1 MSAETVVAALAVPH
15 APEPRTTPPIEVS
28 VVLPCLNEA
37 ETLAAC
43 IQSAWS
49 TITSAGLRGEVVVA
63 DNGSSD
69 GSVEIARRCRARVV
83 RVSARGY
90 GSALRAGIAAARGEY
105 VVMGDADQSFERLR
119 DGYDLVMGNRFSGSI
134 ERDAMPWSHRFIGNP
149 VLSWIGRVFFG
160 SRVGDFHC
168 GLRAFRRDAILGLGL
183 SSTGMEFASEMVV
196 KATLHHLRVT
206 EVPIT
211 LYRDGRSRPP
221 HLRTWRD
228 GWRHLRFMLL
238 YSPRWLFLIPG
249 GLLFA
254 VGALGLAV
262 LARGPYRLGGLGLDV
277 GTLLVAGFACLVG
290 YQVIVFAAFT
300 KVFAVR
306 EGLHPE
312 HPLLTRAYRYVRLET
327 GLLASTLM
335 TALGVALLAVAFG
348 GWASR
353 GFGALDPRAT
363 IRLVVPACVL
373 LALGVQT
380 IFASFFLSILGVP
393 VTEIDRR
400 RTPGDRPSSQSRRR
414 SDSAKDNLTGQR
426 HVGG

>member
-1 MSAETVVAALAVPH
+1 M
-15 APEPRTTPPIEVS
+15 EVS

-37 ETLAAC
+37 ETLASC
-43 IQSAWS
+43 IRSARAALA
-49 TITSAGLRGEVVVA
+49 SAGLRGEVVVA
-63 DNGSSD
+63 DNGSTDASA
-69 GSVEIARRCRARVV
+69 EIARRCRARVV
-83 RVSARGY
+83 EVEAPGY
-90 GSALRAGIAAARGEY
+90 GSALRGGIASARGEY
-105 VVMGDADQSFERLR
+105 VVMGDADQSYDFGSIPQLVERLR

-134 ERDAMPWSHRFIGNP
+134 EREAMPWSHRFIGNP
-149 VLSWIGRVFFG
+149 VLSWIGRLFFG

-168 GLRAFRRDAILGLGL
+168 GLRAFRRDAILDLGL

-211 LYRDGRSRPP
+211 LHRDGRSRPP

-249 GLLFA
+249 GALFI
-254 VGALGLAV
+254 VGAAGLLV

-277 GTLLVAGFACLVG
+277 GTLLVAGFACIVG

-300 KVFAVR
+300 KVFAVH
-306 EGLHPE
+306 EGLHPQ
-312 HPLLTRAYRYVRLET
+312 PRGLAWLYRYLRLET
-327 GLLASTLM
+327 GLLAGVLM
-335 TALGVALLAVAFG
+335 TLAGIGVLALAVG
-348 GWASR
+348 GWASK

-363 IRLVVPACVL
+363 IRLVVPGCVL

-380 IFASFFLSILGVP
+380 VFASFFLSILGVP
-393 VTEIDRR
+393 AAENDRR
-400 RTPGDRPSSQSRRR
+400 RYPGSPGGRHFRRAYDREPESFTGSRRP
-414 SDSAKDNLTGQR
+414 DD
-426 HVGG
+426 

>member
-1 MSAETVVAALAVPH
+1 MTADVASAPLGASPASPLPTG
-15 APEPRTTPPIEVS
+15 APASSRRRLPASMEVS

-105 VVMGDADQSFERLR
+105 VVMGDADQSYDFASIPLLVERLR
-119 DGYDLVMGNRFSGSI
+119 AGYDLVMGNRFSGSI

-312 HPLLTRAYRYVRLET
+312 PPLLTRAYRYLRLET
-327 GLLASTLM
+327 GLLAGTLM
-335 TALGVALLAVAFG
+335 TGAGIALLAVRSIPEPPFAWWF
-348 GWASR
+348 
-353 GFGALDPRAT
+353 PRA
-363 IRLVVPACVL
+363 CCWHS
-373 LALGVQT
+373 GC
-380 IFASFFLSILGVP
+380 
-393 VTEIDRR
+393 
-400 RTPGDRPSSQSRRR
+400 RPSSPASSSAFLACPSRR
-414 SDSAKDNLTGQR
+414 LTAAVPPGTDR
-426 HVGG
+426 AASRDVAPTPRRTT